1 MSTDDNRFHI
11 PSAFKLPFFLTLCL
25 MLFLLDPEIYVN
37 IQLRWSFW
45 GVSLSLLIW
54 QLWLLYR
61 SAAVGRSLEI
71 QIRITRAHYV
81 QAMVQLCIYLYWGW
95 YWRSVYDQAT
105 LILAQLVFAYVFD
118 MLLCWSRR
126 SQWILG
132 FGQFPI
138 VLSTN
143 LFLWFK
149 DDWFIWQFAMIAV
162 GQLGKEFFR
171 WTKDGRVTHIFN
183 PSGFSLTVFSI
194 GLLATGNTE
203 LTWGREIAK
212 TLLSPDSIYVVIFL
226 LGLVVQYFFSVTLMT
241 LAAVTALYL
250 LNVIYTS
257 ATGVYYFIDINIPI
271 AVFLGLHLLVTD
283 PSTSPR
289 SGLGR
294 MIFGSLYGVSVFAL
308 YGMLEWIQA
317 PSFYDKLLCVP
328 FLNLVIQILDRWS
341 GLIENRFLRF
351 SSLYGLRRVI
361 QANIVHISIWALI
374 FFFLYSTEFL
384 GKEHE
389 GEKLSFW
396 RQECNDGSRNGCRN
410 LIIELAGDCNNQ
422 DVGEACSELAVIL
435 DEGKIIQ
442 RSPSGAARYFLK
454 ACNLGFDEACK
465 RVP

>member
-283 PSTSPR
+283 PYVAAFDVAAFWVGPDDIRIPVRSLCFRPVRNAGMDTSPIILRQVAVRAFSQSGNSNTR
-289 SGLGR
+289 SMER
-294 MIFGSLYGVSVFAL
+294 VNREQVSA
-308 YGMLEWIQA
+308 
-317 PSFYDKLLCVP
+317 
-328 FLNLVIQILDRWS
+328 
-341 GLIENRFLRF
+341 
-351 SSLYGLRRVI
+351 
-361 QANIVHISIWALI
+361 I
-374 FFFLYSTEFL
+374 FFTIRPSPCHSSKYCPYQYLGIVFFLSLF
-384 GKEHE
+384 
-389 GEKLSFW
+389 
-396 RQECNDGSRNGCRN
+396 DG
-410 LIIELAGDCNNQ
+410 I
-422 DVGEACSELAVIL
+422 
-435 DEGKIIQ
+435 
-442 RSPSGAARYFLK
+442 SGQGTR
-454 ACNLGFDEACK
+454 
-465 RVP
+465 R